1 VAALVVQNHVAD
13 TIGGTVYID
22 ASQTGLCHMPYV
34 PKPRAATGGRP
45 YRIEGWLVSHPHPSP
60 NEPGIF
66 GRALQGGSLLFLKK
80 IYRWFNLSI
89 IQHAVWPVLVALM
102 AAPQVSVADT
112 PWDWYLGRLAG
123 PLLAFVMALGY
134 IRRAAGRGIESTA
147 LPALK
152 VPEVPGTVAQLAR
165 YFLIGLPLMV
175 LIAHLI
181 GGPIDDVIKIAMLG
195 FFMAAAYH
203 AINFWIVPLGFPNGY
218 RGIDLGTILFGVS
231 WGFGDVL
238 RVGVSSE
245 GGSLPIAFL
254 AGLTAGLMVALVC
267 RGLRRWPGGTLPAPM
282 VQWLVITLILG
293 FSGS

>member
-1 VAALVVQNHVAD
+1 MPPLRSDDNM
-13 TIGGTVYID
+13 G
-22 ASQTGLCHMPYV
+22 SLCCNL
-34 PKPRAATGGRP
+34 RAATGGRP
-45 YRIEGWLVSHPHPSP
+45 YRNGGWLVSHPNHPSP

-152 VPEVPGTVAQLAR
+152 VPEVPGTRRATGALL
-165 YFLIGLPLMV
+165 LIGVPLMV
-175 LIAHLI
+175 LA
-181 GGPIDDVIKIAMLG
+181 
-195 FFMAAAYH
+195 
-203 AINFWIVPLGFPNGY
+203 
-218 RGIDLGTILFGVS
+218 RT
-231 WGFGDVL
+231 
-238 RVGVSSE
+238 
-245 GGSLPIAFL
+245 
-254 AGLTAGLMVALVC
+254 
-267 RGLRRWPGGTLPAPM
+267 
-282 VQWLVITLILG
+282 
-293 FSGS
+293 